1 MTNKLID
8 EIRNN
13 LDNGNVTSEML
24 FVEATSKAK
33 KYQDEIS
40 SLETKPVKVE
50 TTKADIEENDDGLI

>member
-24 FVEATSKAK
+24 FEEALLQLWIIK
-33 KYQDEIS
+33 KNQKEIVY
-40 SLETKPVKVE
+40 LEEYLTH
-50 TTKADIEENDDGLI
+50 

>member
-24 FVEATSKAK
+24 FDEATSKAITRLLQLWIIK
-33 KYQDEIS
+33 K
-40 SLETKPVKVE
+40 
-50 TTKADIEENDDGLI
+50 N